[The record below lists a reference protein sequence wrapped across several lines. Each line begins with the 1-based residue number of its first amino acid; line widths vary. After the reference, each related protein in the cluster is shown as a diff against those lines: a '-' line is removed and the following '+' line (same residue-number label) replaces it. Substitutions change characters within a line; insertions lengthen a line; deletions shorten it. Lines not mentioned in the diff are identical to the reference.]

1 MMSRYKSGK
10 IPKIFK
16 IIPTLKN
23 WMEILLLTNPS
34 EWTPNATYQATKIFI
49 SGLSP
54 KMSEFYLRKILL
66 KKIRVDIK
74 DNKKLNS
81 HYYDSLIKSIY
92 KPAAFFKGIVL
103 EICDCPESNLRE
115 ASIIASVIS
124 KISIPLLHS
133 AAVILRLTSKNYS
146 GTRAIILKSLLDK
159 KYALPSRVI
168 FSLKK
173 YFISSKFDNHLPP
186 VLWQQCF
193 LIFVQRYKCE
203 FSIDDQDEVIGL
215 TKKYHHEEISNEII
229 REIRNISME

>member
-16 IIPTLKN
+16 VIPTLKN

-34 EWTPNATYQATKIFI
+34 AWTPNATYQATKIFI

-54 KMSEFYLRKILL
+54 KMSEFYLKKILL
-66 KKIRVDIK
+66 KKIRDDIK

-103 EICDCPESNLRE
+103 EICDCPESNLKE

-133 AAVILRLTSKNYS
+133 AATILRLTSKEYS
-146 GTRAIILKSLLDK
+146 GTRAVILKALLDK

-168 FSLKK
+168 FSLKR
-173 YFISSKFDNHLPP
+173 YFLFSKFENNLPT
-186 VLWQQCF
+186 VLWHQCL
-193 LIFVQRYKCE
+193 LIFVQRYKTE
-203 FSIDDQDEVIGL
+203 LSIQDQSEIINLIKV
-215 TKKYHHEEISNEII
+215 YHHEEISSEIL
-229 REIRNISME
+229 RELKNISLE

>member
-16 IIPTLKN
+16 VIPTLKN

-54 KMSEFYLRKILL
+54 KMSEFYLKKILL
-66 KKIRVDIK
+66 KKIRDDIK

-103 EICDCPESNLRE
+103 EICDCPESNLKE

-133 AAVILRLTSKNYS
+133 AATILRLTSKEYS
-146 GTRAIILKSLLDK
+146 GTRAVILKSLLDK

-168 FSLKK
+168 FSLKR
-173 YFISSKFDNHLPP
+173 YFIFSKFENNLPT
-186 VLWQQCF
+186 VLWHQCL
-193 LIFVQRYKCE
+193 LIFVQRYKTE
-203 FSIDDQDEVIGL
+203 LSVEDQIEIINLIKV
-215 TKKYHHEEISNEII
+215 YHHEEISCEIL
-229 REIRNISME
+229 RELKNISLE